1 MPLGRIS
8 TRKIPTHQ
16 PLPLWK
22 IPTQKITTQKILTS
36 NIPASLIVFLH
47 LTLGFK
53 KFKNMVGIFQVEI
66 FQGVF
71 TREEFDCWKFSGWE
85 FNQYRRK
92 YMPRIFKCTYID
104 DTDVQVK
111 VEVLKVI

>member
-16 PLPLWK
+16 PLRLWK

-53 KFKNMVGIFQVEI
+53 KFKNMGRNIPGGDLPGGIH
-66 FQGVF
+66 QGGV
-71 TREEFDCWKFSGWE
+71 
-85 FNQYRRK
+85 
-92 YMPRIFKCTYID
+92 
-104 DTDVQVK
+104 
-111 VEVLKVI
+111 